1 MINHSITLE
10 IDQKK
15 NDGDKSPDDNLI
27 LELFSFLFL
36 LPGKIKFHKKHQ
48 GFLVHFLNH
57 NLHLISLDVWLN
69 FTCWV
74 NKRSRANE
82 YKIIAIITNPKNR
95 KRKRLK
101 NTFHS
106 HIRAEES
113 ALNGRELQK
122 EKKHSVPII
131 IHIIQG
137 TSQEFF
143 FVVRSF
149 EEILCYTQLT
159 AHWRNE

>member
-27 LELFSFLFL
+27 LVLFSFLFL

-122 EKKHSVPII
+122 EKN
-131 IHIIQG
+131 
-137 TSQEFF
+137 
-143 FVVRSF
+143 
-149 EEILCYTQLT
+149 TQCQS
-159 AHWRNE
+159 